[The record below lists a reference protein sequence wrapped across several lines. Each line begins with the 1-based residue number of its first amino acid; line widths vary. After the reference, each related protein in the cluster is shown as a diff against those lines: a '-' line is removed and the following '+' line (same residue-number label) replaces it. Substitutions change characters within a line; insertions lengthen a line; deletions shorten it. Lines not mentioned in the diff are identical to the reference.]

1 MTKSFV
7 TVLMTVYNGGRYL
20 RQSVE
25 SVFKQTYSDF
35 EFLIIDDAGTDD
47 SLDIIKAY
55 RDPRVR
61 IIQNHSNQGQTASLN
76 IGLRE
81 ARGEFIARI
90 DADDIALPRWLE
102 YMTRVARKNP
112 KSAVISSCV
121 GVINENGFVKQLLK
135 IPQTHEEMVLRSLTA
150 SPVNHGGSLIKR
162 EVILRYGGYDESFR
176 ILADYDLWTRL
187 LQGGVRFS
195 SGKDVLMA
203 VRFHEGSIS
212 KTEKN
217 RTVAEETKKVFRRN
231 IAFLTHRE
239 LLDRDLTLLWE
250 LCYRADTMPFQ
261 DMDEAVILLRTI
273 YEGLSLENIGNVEI
287 MRHWQERV
295 KVFFAK
301 KIFAYLS
308 AGDRLGVLEACR
320 RYEQHCGRSFMTA
333 LFRCL
338 SFLGSFGKM
347 TPMLF
352 NFRRRLE
359 AILILH
365 YVHL

>member
-1 MTKSFV
+1 MMKV
-7 TVLMTVYNGGRYL
+7 TVLMTVYNGGRFL
-20 RQSVE
+20 RQAVE
-25 SVFKQTYSDF
+25 SVLAQSYSDF
-35 EFLIIDDAGTDD
+35 EFLIVDDASSDG
-47 SLDIIKAY
+47 SLEIIKAY
-55 RDPRVR
+55 QDPRIR
-61 IIQNHSNQGQTASLN
+61 IIQNSLNKGQTASLN

-102 YMTRVARKNP
+102 YQTRVARNGP
-112 KSAVISSCV
+112 ENAVISSRV
-121 GVINENGFVKQLLK
+121 GVINENGFVKQLLD
-135 IPQTHEEMVLRSLTA
+135 IPQTHEGMVLRSLTA

-162 EVILRYGGYDESFR
+162 EVILQYGGYDESFR
-176 ILADYDLWTRL
+176 ILADYDLWIRL
-187 LQGGVRFS
+187 LHGGVRFS

-212 KTEKN
+212 KAEKN
-217 RTVAEETKKVFRRN
+217 RAVAEETKKVFRRN

-239 LLDRDLTLLWE
+239 LLDRDLMLLWE
-250 LCYRADTMPFQ
+250 LCYGVDTMLFQ
-261 DMDEAVILLRTI
+261 DMEEAVILLRTI
-273 YEGLSLENIGNVEI
+273 YGGLSLENIGSVGI

-301 KIFAYLS
+301 KIFTCLS

-347 TPMLF
+347 TPRLF
-352 NFRRRLE
+352 NFRRRLG
-359 AILILH
+359 AVLALR